1 MREEEEEEE
10 PSQKLETKNT
20 IQFFRFSQPHY
31 YIVTFSLSEERRLFF
46 LSIFISDVGLP
57 WPSLASS
64 GWLIMFCVC

>member
-31 YIVTFSLSEERRLFF
+31 YIVTFSLSEERRLFIYQY
-46 LSIFISDVGLP
+46 LYLMLACPGHL
-57 WPSLASS
+57 WPAPA
-64 GWLIMFCVC
+64 G